1 MPLNSSPSA
10 GTAISA
16 GVKMDQAEFYAANQ
30 VDGQLTDSQSMQM
43 LALALQGDSGT
54 AEQQTQQ
61 TQSSETPGAAIESE
75 TTKTTGEVVQGTPE
89 PTPVVLAKDGV
100 HTIPYGELE
109 EARKAAQ
116 FYKQQLAEQQQLID
130 QQRRAQIEEA
140 QATVKPTLTD
150 TNQGSSWISQEEMAK
165 AFGDFS
171 EEGIAKGVAS
181 LVDKRTQAMLTEVEA
196 RAEAKA
202 AERVRAELQAR
213 DLDAQQQAHFDAVY
227 QKHPDAE
234 SIAQSVELRE
244 WIKTQPSYAQA
255 GIVHALQQG
264 TAAEVIEALDAFK
277 AATTSQK
284 PAAVPS
290 QQPVAKQDVTV
301 AAKAV
306 IAQAK
311 SQPPMSLSAMP
322 AGSSAAVDEAAAMR
336 EMSGMDLINRF
347 GNMTPEQ
354 IREKVDRAL
363 Y

>member
-16 GVKMDQAEFYAANQ
+16 GVKMDQAEFFAANQ

-75 TTKTTGEVVQGTPE
+75 TETNSEVVKNAPE

-100 HTIPYGELE
+100 HTIPYEELE

-116 FYKQQLAEQQQLID
+116 FFKQQLAEQQLLIN
-130 QQRRAQIEEA
+130 QQRRAQEEA
-140 QATVKPTLTD
+140 QATAKHPSDKP
-150 TNQGSSWISQEEMAK
+150 QESPWISQDEMAK

-181 LVDKRTQAMLTEVEA
+181 LVDKRAQAMLAEVEA

-290 QQPVAKQDVTV
+290 QQPVDKQAAAA

-322 AGSSAAVDEAAAMR
+322 AGSSAAVDEAAAML
-336 EMSGMDLINRF
+336 EMSDRDVMAKF
-347 GNMTPEQ
+347 GNKSPDQ
-354 IREKVDRAL
+354 IMAL
-363 Y
+363 LSRVL